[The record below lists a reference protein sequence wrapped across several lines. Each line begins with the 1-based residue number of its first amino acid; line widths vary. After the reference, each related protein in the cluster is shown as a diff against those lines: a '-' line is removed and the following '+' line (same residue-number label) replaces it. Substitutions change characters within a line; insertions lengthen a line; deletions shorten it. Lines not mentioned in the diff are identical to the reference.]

1 MPTRIDIT
9 NKVYSDPMAIR
20 WDYKGYGVEFSCW
33 RGIEES
39 YRSIIR
45 QPFCENT
52 IGDHTFFFML
62 RGDIHDIV
70 SLYDPAYTL
79 SYVHATISTPGVVEL
94 IVDDA
99 VAMAIKLSI

>member
-9 NKVYSDPMAIR
+9 DKVFDDSDFL
-20 WDYKGYGVEFSCW
+20 WNYYGYGVEFSCW
-33 RGIEES
+33 RGSEAPH
-39 YRSIIR
+39 RSVLR
-45 QPFCENT
+45 QPFCENSVA
-52 IGDHTFFFML
+52 DHTFFFML

-70 SLYDPAYTL
+70 ASYDPAYTL
-79 SYVHATISTPGVVEL
+79 SYMRGSGLVVPCVEL